1 MKRIGNTLPWESVDL
16 EETGL
21 VHSAI
26 DFVDVAVALCTR
38 AAGMHHAFRDTLV
51 VDEGDFFAEVEVL
64 HQVRTRARP

>member
-26 DFVDVAVALCTR
+26 DFVDLEVAVLQSRRR
-38 AAGMHHAFRDTLV
+38 AARVQGY
-51 VDEGDFFAEVEVL
+51 
-64 HQVRTRARP
+64 ARGRRG